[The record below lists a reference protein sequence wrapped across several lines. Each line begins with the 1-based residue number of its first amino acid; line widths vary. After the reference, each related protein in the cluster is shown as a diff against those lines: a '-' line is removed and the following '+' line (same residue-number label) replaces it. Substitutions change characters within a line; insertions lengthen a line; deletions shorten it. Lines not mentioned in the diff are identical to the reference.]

1 MPLWDRIVRLFEG
14 DATSAL
20 MSERVWAGLVGE
32 EHATTIIQQTQPLFH
47 RANVI
52 VPFEDGSDRFQETDH
67 IVLWGGTV
75 FVVEFK
81 NYKGLLEWADAHKSA
96 LVQYKTGN
104 YGETL
109 PPKPA
114 SNPRTQATR
123 FIRGLKGYLSRHA
136 DARFEKLRFQP
147 VGAFTRAADLTPIYD
162 GAQGLIYIDEL
173 PAYFAAQQDP
183 RFAQRPSAWVRH
195 GLEQLP
201 SLDVVVDSR
210 GQTHRGLLAGTGLQ
224 YQTANGTWYEGA
236 WQDLACVEVQLATG
250 FFSEQDDLVLHGR
263 AGGGWRTKFR
273 RGSVGLR
280 TLEGDRHD
288 MPLRGLWQIVPA
300 PVRFHADPAPQKRML
315 AAPTI
320 NCSGDVRRNIR

>member
-1 MPLWDRIVRLFEG
+1 M
-14 DATSAL
+14 
-20 MSERVWAGLVGE
+20 WAGLVGE
-32 EHATTIIQQTQPLFH
+32 EHATEIIQQTQPLFH

-52 VPFEDGSDRFQETDH
+52 VPFEDGSDRLLETDH
-67 IVLWGGTV
+67 IVLWGGMV
-75 FVVEFK
+75 FVVEVK
-81 NYKGLLEWADAHKSA
+81 NYKGLLDWADEHKSA

-114 SNPRTQATR
+114 SNPRAQATR
-123 FIRGLKGYLSRHA
+123 FIRGLKRYLSTQG
-136 DARFEKLRFQP
+136 DARFQKLRFQP
-147 VGAFTRAADLTPIYD
+147 GGAFTRAADLTPIYD
-162 GAQGLIYIDEL
+162 RAQGLIYIDEL

-210 GQTHRGLLAGTGLQ
+210 GQTHRGLLVGTGLQ
-224 YQTANGTWYEGA
+224 YQMANGTWYEGA

-250 FFSEQDDLVLHGR
+250 FFSEQDDLVLHWR
-263 AGGGWRTKFR
+263 EGGGCRTKFR

-280 TLEGDRHD
+280 TLEGGRHHL
-288 MPLRGLWQIVPA
+288 PLRGLWQIVPA
-300 PVRFHADPAPQKRML
+300 PVRFSASPTPHKRTP

-320 NCSGDVRRNIR
+320 NCLGDVKRNIR